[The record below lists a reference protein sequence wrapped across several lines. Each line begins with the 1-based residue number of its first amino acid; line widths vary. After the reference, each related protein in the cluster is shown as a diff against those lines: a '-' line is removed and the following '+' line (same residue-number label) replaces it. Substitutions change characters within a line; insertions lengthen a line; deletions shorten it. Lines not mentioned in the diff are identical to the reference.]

1 MLNEIYS
8 PTHMWHPLNIYN
20 PTNQNRSNP
29 EPPVLACFKGQHQG
43 VVRTVKGLETRLEPK
58 MQIPDGMGL
67 GMVIAAALCTALLL
81 PVFSSR
87 FQK

>member
-20 PTNQNRSNP
+20 PTNHDRSDP
-29 EPPVLACFKGQHQG
+29 EPPAIACLKPKHQG
-43 VVRTVKGLETRLEPK
+43 VVRTVKGLEKRLEPK
-58 MQIPDGMGL
+58 TEISSGMTIGVV
-67 GMVIAAALCTALLL
+67 MAAALVMAFLL
-81 PVFSSR
+81 PVVSPK